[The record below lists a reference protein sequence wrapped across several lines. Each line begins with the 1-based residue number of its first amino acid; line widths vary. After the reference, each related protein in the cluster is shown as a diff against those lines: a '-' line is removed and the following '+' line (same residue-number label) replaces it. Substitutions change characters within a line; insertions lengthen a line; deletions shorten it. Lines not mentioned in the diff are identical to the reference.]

1 MCGRDTCEEL
11 VKALLTALS
20 LGAPA
25 LAGTIAVTGGVASG
39 QTGNGTM
46 SAAASAAM
54 NQGPLPASDADV
66 AAKPPPTRLPT
77 QRWRACADDPDG
89 T

>member
-1 MCGRDTCEEL
+1 MPIQSMWQRYLRGGCAA
-11 VKALLTALS
+11 ALLTALS

-54 NQGPLPASDADV
+54 NQG
-66 AAKPPPTRLPT
+66 AA
-77 QRWRACADDPDG
+77 AG
-89 T
+89 E